1 MSGFRNLGRNQQ
13 MSCIKLMKDFVYLIL
28 TLILYNSSADSA
40 QGCEK
45 PLILLNS
52 LISNTRYK
60 KVKKNIAKNKCYDI
74 I

>member
-1 MSGFRNLGRNQQ
+1 
-13 MSCIKLMKDFVYLIL
+13 MSCIKLVLRLDTQNLS
-28 TLILYNSSADSA
+28 LILYNSSADSA

-45 PLILLNS
+45 PLILLNP